1 MPRNDKPTETG
12 RPRQRQGGAVNA
24 PNEKYEHQDYPKML
38 YGPRGT
44 TVSVSDPDE
53 EAEALEGGFVED
65 RTELEGETIL
75 ATAESGEQAAKGMAR
90 GVLPKSTSKSKM
102 ANRQQTGGGTGHGH
116 AAGPDQGAGGG
127 ERPTH
132 GDHRGVVLV
141 GHRGRGSVGIGH
153 QRRCRSCPDEEGTGA
168 GGGEEARRRRQG
180 EEVVRSRGSDQ
191 CRMQIR
197 SSQGHYA

>member
-102 ANRQQTGGGTGHGH
+102 ANRQQTGGKDPGQTE
-116 AAGPDQGAGGG
+116 GAGQDTATLQARIKELEEENGQLMEIIEESSSSVTEDEG
-127 ERPTH
+127 AS
-132 GDHRGVVLV
+132 
-141 GHRGRGSVGIGH
+141 GSDT
-153 QRRCRSCPDEEGTGA
+153 SEGA
-168 GGGEEARRRRQG
+168 GVAPTKKAQAQAAAKKPVVGGKAKK
-180 EEVVRSRGSDQ
+180 
-191 CRMQIR
+191 
-197 SSQGHYA
+197 